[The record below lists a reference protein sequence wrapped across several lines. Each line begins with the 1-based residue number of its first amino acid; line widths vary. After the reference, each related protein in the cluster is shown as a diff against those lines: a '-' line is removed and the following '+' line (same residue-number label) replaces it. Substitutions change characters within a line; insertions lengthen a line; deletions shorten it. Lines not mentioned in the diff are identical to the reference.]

1 MINVHYFANIRETL
15 GVARE
20 QVPLPQPATV
30 SGLID
35 ALVAQH
41 GNRWHSLLKETRVLV
56 AVNQTVV
63 PITAAVKQGDE
74 VAFFPPVTGG

>member
-41 GNRWHSLLKETRVLV
+41 GNSWHSLLKETRVLV

>member
-30 SGLID
+30 TALID
-35 ALVAQH
+35 ALVALH
-41 GNRWHSLLKETRVLV
+41 GSRWQSLLKETRVLV
-56 AVNQTVV
+56 AVNQAVV
-63 PITAAVKQGDE
+63 PVTAVIKQGDE

>member
-15 GVARE
+15 GVGRE
-20 QVPLPQPATV
+20 QVAMPQPATV

-41 GNRWHSLLKETRVLV
+41 GGRWQGLLKETRVLV

-63 PITAAVKQGDE
+63 PVTAVLKPGDE